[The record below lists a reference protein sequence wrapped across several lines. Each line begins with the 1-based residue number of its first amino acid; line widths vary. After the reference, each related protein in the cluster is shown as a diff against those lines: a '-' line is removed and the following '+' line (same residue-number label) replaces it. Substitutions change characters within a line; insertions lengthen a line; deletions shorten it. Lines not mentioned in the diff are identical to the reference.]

1 MALENRLKTFHEQV
15 VAKNLVQAKQL
26 SYNASFLRLF
36 FTRRAA
42 EFIFSALLV
51 FGGHQFIILNQFFS
65 SIWPAAGVALSAVFL
80 RGNNLLCSIFIGT
93 LSSYLYNHF
102 PWELSLYLALIFT
115 LFIFLV
121 RQGSLKFIGTI
132 TPLCDLNTLW
142 KFIALI
148 GVLCAIHISSM
159 TMIFITYY
167 KSSFSTFS
175 WYCAWLGEL
184 NGILALTPLCL
195 IFDPFVPQKYFN
207 KKNNA
212 WWFSGFMI
220 FACYFL
226 FFLTPSGLPS
236 IILSVIF
243 LIMLGVY
250 AKIFGQIPTCTTL
263 FALSVVYL
271 TGVLPHSHLFH
282 KNSSHQDVMI
292 LLSLFSLTAIVSIS
306 ISTFKQQKY
315 YASYRV

>member
-1 MALENRLKTFHEQV
+1 MALENRLKSFHAQV
-15 VAKNLVQAKQL
+15 VAKNLIQAKQL
-26 SYNASFLRLF
+26 SYKASYLRLF
-36 FTRRAA
+36 FTRRSA

-80 RGNNLLCSIFIGT
+80 RGNYLLFGIFVGT
-93 LSSYLYNHF
+93 LSSYLYNLF
-102 PWELSLYLALIFT
+102 PWELSLYQALLFT
-115 LFIFLV
+115 LFIFLM
-121 RQGSLKFIGTI
+121 RQCALWLIGTI
-132 TPLCDLNTLW
+132 TPLSRVTLLW
-142 KFIALI
+142 KFIALMA
-148 GVLCAIHISSM
+148 VFCALHISTM
-159 TMIFITYY
+159 TMIFIAYY
-167 KSSFSTFS
+167 KSSFTAFG

-207 KKNNA
+207 KNNNA
-212 WWFSGFMI
+212 WWFCGLMI

-226 FFLTPSGLPS
+226 FFLIPSGLAS

-243 LIMLGVY
+243 LVILSIY
-250 AKIFGQIPTCTTL
+250 ARIFGQIPTCTTL
-263 FALSVVYL
+263 FGLSVVYL
-271 TGVLPHSHLFH
+271 TGVLPSSHLFH
-282 KNSSHQDVMI
+282 TTSSYQDVMI

-315 YASYRV
+315 YAGL